1 MKSSLLIFLPD
12 DILYDIYLY
21 IQNESNYLLNKTN
34 YEKHYVNII
43 NSLRKAKYNSY
54 IRFIIRNDYSYL
66 FDNLLKHKYNEFHIK
81 NKIIAKPN
89 EACTT
94 FDNDAKK
101 FPTSEYYIIFYIYY
115 ILTKVVYTFSSI
127 K

>member
-21 IQNESNYLLNKTN
+21 IQNESKYLLNKTN

-43 NSLRKAKYNSY
+43 NSLRKATYNSY

-66 FDNLLKHKYNEFHIK
+66 FDNLLKHKYNEFHTK
-81 NKIIAKPN
+81 NKISYKNITYKYLY
-89 EACTT
+89 E
-94 FDNDAKK
+94 FVK
-101 FPTSEYYIIFYIYY
+101 YYIQTNNSCRCNN
-115 ILTKVVYTFSSI
+115 ILINYQSI
-127 K
+127 

>member
-1 MKSSLLIFLPD
+1 MKSSLLICLPD
-12 DILYDIYLY
+12 DILYDIYLL
-21 IQNESNYLLNKTN
+21 IHNESKYLLNKTN

-81 NKIIAKPN
+81 NKISYKNITYKYLY
-89 EACTT
+89 E
-94 FDNDAKK
+94 FVK
-101 FPTSEYYIIFYIYY
+101 YYIQTNNSCRCNN
-115 ILTKVVYTFSSI
+115 ILINYQSM
-127 K
+127 